1 MVKQASAKP
10 RTRKV
15 KAEYYCVCVRRNY
28 EDVWRAVSKHETRDE
43 AQAELERRRSFTGV
57 FNYDNADLQV
67 MSRTEAQGLFGASW
81 DYKPIGTRKVKSA

>member
-1 MVKQASAKP
+1 MAKQASTKP
-10 RTRKV
+10 RTRK
-15 KAEYYCVCVRRNY
+15 AQPEYFCVCVRRNY

-43 AQAELERRRSFTGV
+43 AQAELERRRGFTGV

-67 MSRTEAQGLFGASW
+67 MSRTEAQSVFGAGW